1 MESLNDLLVILKDC
15 WNLIVVLF
23 NTAIPDDTLAYIDT
37 LMYSTLWYIRDI
49 IDIIGYIPA

>member
-23 NTAIPDDTLAYIDT
+23 DTAIPDDTLAYIDT
-37 LMYSTLWYIRDI
+37 LMYSTLWYLRDV
-49 IDIIGYIPA
+49 IDIIGYIQ